1 MPMEVKMP
9 IHFFEKSKCLTQD
22 VNMKA
27 KITVAGDIL
36 NYFKTSKA
44 TVEQL
49 CKENGQ
55 AVINEGAKKSIKL

>member
-1 MPMEVKMP
+1 
-9 IHFFEKSKCLTQD
+9 
-22 VNMKA
+22 MKA